1 MPLKG
6 DYPRRLS
13 GFFGGKDPDELHG
26 DTTVFEIVISIRRNG
41 AMSVSGSI
49 NDLEYAKI
57 VLTSAIDSLDTY
69 HARKRL
75 GVEGII
81 VPAHDTALVGT
92 EQEKKLLGE
101 RHKIADA
108 MGG

>member
-1 MPLKG
+1 MRG

-13 GFFGGKDPDELHG
+13 GFSDGRDPDELHG

-49 NDLEYAKI
+49 NDHEYAKM
-57 VLTSAIDSLDTY
+57 VLASAMDSLDTY

-75 GVEGII
+75 GLGQGII
-81 VPAHDTALVGT
+81 VPAHDTALIGT
-92 EQEKKLLGE
+92 EQERALLNA
-101 RHKIADA
+101 RHELANA